1 MKEAKIIFHG
11 GCLGCLTQNKK
22 GIDFCRKCKY
32 FDADWSLP
40 DLSERVPTSA
50 ELERIRIKRKYGM
63 DRYETKNR
71 S

>member
-32 FDADWSLP
+32 FDADW
-40 DLSERVPTSA
+40 RPTSA